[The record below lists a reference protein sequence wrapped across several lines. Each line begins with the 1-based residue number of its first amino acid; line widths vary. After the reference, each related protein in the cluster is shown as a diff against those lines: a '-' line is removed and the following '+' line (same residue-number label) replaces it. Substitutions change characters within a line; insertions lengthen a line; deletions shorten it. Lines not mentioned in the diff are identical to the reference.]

1 MSFSAVD
8 DTETAACVA
17 ETRAC
22 RGDTAA
28 QSAARDA
35 AADGLLSQL
44 AAMGALRG
52 APLGSPEVR
61 SAVCALQ
68 RYITAHLYPCTTPI
82 LSGLGQLYA
91 ADERFARRIDAAGGE
106 GTAAFAAA
114 AIAAYCEVR

>member
-8 DTETAACVA
+8 DTKTAARAA
-17 ETRAC
+17 ETSAC
-22 RGDTAA
+22 RD
-28 QSAARDA
+28 DA
-35 AADGLLSQL
+35 AADGLLLQL

-68 RYITAHLYPCTTPI
+68 QYITAHFYPCTTPI